1 MTTINVQASGDLSP
15 DDTRP
20 MPRIYEVPAWRRK
33 LVDLV
38 DYNVLMFDYKEMK
51 ARAEAAEKKLARA
64 ETYLRDEVARKDA
77 ELSKLRQL
85 HVNAKRKLVAM
96 TARAETAEAENEQLT
111 RELGH
116 EIDERQGFLTH
127 IGLAVGLI
135 YDDDTTQ
142 YDMAARIVAA
152 IAALRAQVEGQGWR
166 AWWSQRLTIDE
177 LIDYDDFPLDETIM
191 AKVFVTSDGLKPI
204 YVIHEWQPLPA
215 PPDAQV
221 T

>member
-1 MTTINVQASGDLSP
+1 MSNRPNYRAMYGDMIEQ
-15 DDTRP
+15 RN
-20 MPRIYEVPAWRRK
+20 A
-33 LVDLV
+33 
-38 DYNVLMFDYKEMK
+38 
-51 ARAEAAEKKLARA
+51 ARERVTLLESDIVNYWQPENTAAI
-64 ETYLRDEVARKDA
+64 
-77 ELSKLRQL
+77 
-85 HVNAKRKLVAM
+85 
-96 TARAETAEAENEQLT
+96 ARAETAEAENEQLT